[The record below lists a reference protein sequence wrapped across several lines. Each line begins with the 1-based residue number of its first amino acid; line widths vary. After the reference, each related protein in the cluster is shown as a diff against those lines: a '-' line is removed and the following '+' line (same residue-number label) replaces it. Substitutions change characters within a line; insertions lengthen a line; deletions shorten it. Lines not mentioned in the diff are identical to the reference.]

1 MDHSRNQWGNKK
13 HPETNENE
21 SIMVQNMGCCKSIY
35 KWEFYSNTILPLE
48 TRKISNK
55 QPNLAT
61 KTTRER
67 INKT

>member
-1 MDHSRNQWGNKK
+1 MVRNM
-13 HPETNENE
+13 E
-21 SIMVQNMGCCKSIY
+21 CCKSIY

-61 KTTRER
+61 TTTRER